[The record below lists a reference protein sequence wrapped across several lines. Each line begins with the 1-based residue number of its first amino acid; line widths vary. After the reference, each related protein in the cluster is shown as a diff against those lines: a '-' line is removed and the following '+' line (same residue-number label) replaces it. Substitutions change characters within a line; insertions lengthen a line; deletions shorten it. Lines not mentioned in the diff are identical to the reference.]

1 MYRLYFKRAF
11 DLIIAITV
19 MIIFLPLFL
28 LVWIVLFIANSGSAF
43 FTQIRPGKDEK
54 LFKIIKFKTMN
65 DRMDAEGNYLPDH
78 QRLTI
83 VGKIVRKTSLDEL
96 PQLLNVIKGD
106 MSLIGPRPL
115 LPQYLPFYS
124 EEEKLR
130 HTVRPGITGWA
141 QVNGRNMTGWQVR
154 LNEDI
159 YYVRNL
165 SLVLD
170 VRIVVKTIKNVLSG
184 KDVVV
189 DPTSCL
195 EPLDIERR
203 KTTYTMFNDKQ
214 WLRRSNIDVH
224 LNTK

>member
-11 DLIIAITV
+11 DLLVATTALIL
-19 MIIFLPLFL
+19 FFPLFL
-28 LVWIVLFIANSGSAF
+28 LVWMVLSIANNGSAF

-54 LFKIIKFKTMN
+54 LFNILKFKTMN
-65 DRMDAEGNYLPDH
+65 DQMDAEGNYLPDH
-78 QRLTI
+78 QRLTT

-124 EEEKLR
+124 AEEKLR
-130 HTVRPGITGWA
+130 HTMRPGITGWA
-141 QVNGRNMTGWQVR
+141 QVNGRNITGWQVR

-159 YYVRNL
+159 YYVKNVTL
-165 SLVLD
+165 SLD
-170 VRIVVKTIKNVLSG
+170 VMIVAKTIKNVLSG

-195 EPLDIERR
+195 QPLDVER
-203 KTTYTMFNDKQ
+203 KKNIPTMLYNKPMP
-214 WLRRSNIDVH
+214 NKGGPVVH
-224 LNTK
+224 